1 MLIVAT
7 LTLLQLTGRREEGG
21 SVGVAGWQQKN
32 MEGWLEVGWRMAG
45 GWHDQ
50 DNWITTSSNQ
60 ILGPN
65 FISLNVGIFQ
75 EQSPPPDRADISS
88 VLI

>member
-1 MLIVAT
+1 MIVDCT
-7 LTLLQLTGRREEGG
+7 NTNFITTYSRREQGRRKTGR
-21 SVGVAGWQQKN
+21 
-32 MEGWLEVGWRMAG
+32 VGWRMAG

-50 DNWITTSSNQ
+50 DNWITTDSNQ

-65 FISLNVGIFQ
+65 FIPLIVGVFQ
-75 EQSPPPDRADISS
+75 EQSPPDRADISS